1 MGSPDKRA
9 HERKALRR
17 ATTVRN
23 PAGAELEATVENVG
37 ALGALISTEDL
48 ETALA
53 VGDRVSLR
61 LGIDDEEHEV
71 AGEILRLDQEFVEGD
86 IRRTFAVKFDDPVDA

>member
-9 HERKALRR
+9 HERRTLRR

-23 PAGAELEATVENVG
+23 PSGAELEAIVENVG

-53 VGDRVSLR
+53 VGDRVWLR
-61 LGIDDEEHEV
+61 LGDDEEEREV
-71 AGEILRLDQEFVEGD
+71 EGEILRLDQEFVEGD
-86 IRRTFAVKFDDPVDA
+86 IRRTFAVKFDSPVDV